1 MSFLVHFEQVLGSY
15 DFFKWNQ
22 GVLCTATEGFCISRI
37 PLRCLLVTPLIW
49 TVIFSD
55 MADDFEDMKVLKVL
69 VTQVSNE
76 APHKI
81 HQMGKV
87 RETYFQIVVL
97 VARMHTY
104 IFLPMVQIAC
114 MKVLGDDIST
124 TNAILTTLS
133 IIFVLQVDNCLLTTI
148 IRKDEE
154 DVEILTHE
162 SMARR
167 I

>member
-1 MSFLVHFEQVLGSY
+1 
-15 DFFKWNQ
+15 
-22 GVLCTATEGFCISRI
+22 
-37 PLRCLLVTPLIW
+37 
-49 TVIFSD
+49 
-55 MADDFEDMKVLKVL
+55 
-69 VTQVSNE
+69 
-76 APHKI
+76 
-81 HQMGKV
+81 
-87 RETYFQIVVL
+87 
-97 VARMHTY
+97 
-104 IFLPMVQIAC
+104 

-133 IIFVLQVDNCLLTTI
+133 IIFVLQVDNCLLSTI